1 MTRHLMFSV
10 DHIRCAL
17 PLTSVRIVLQMV
29 QLGPAPESRKGLV
42 GTVNLHGQ
50 IIPAWSVRS
59 FFNIPDRAPR
69 LTDKLIIA
77 QAGRDCVALW
87 VDETHVI
94 QQSPV
99 LPVPAESVEIRQPL
113 VPGVELTTDG
123 TCIFA
128 DLSRFLEQ
136 GTGAIPDPRP
146 GNADPPGGDAP

>member
-1 MTRHLMFSV
+1 MMRHLMFSV

-29 QLGPAPESRKGLV
+29 QLGPAPKSRKGLV

-59 FFNIPDRAPR
+59 FFNIPDRTPG
-69 LTDKLIIA
+69 LTDKLIIV

-99 LPVPAESVEIRQPL
+99 LPVPAESVEIRHPL
-113 VPGVELTTDG
+113 VPGLELTTDG
-123 TCIFA
+123 TYLFT

-136 GTGAIPDPRP
+136 GIADVPDPLPRS
-146 GNADPPGGDAP
+146 ADPRRGDAP